1 MVEDAEKDCGPRWAC
16 EDDPRITRVGKI
28 LRKTHLDEF
37 PQFLNVLKGDMSLVG
52 PRPFRKVF
60 TDMLAE
66 KFPFYR
72 LRFKVKPGVSGWAQ
86 VNMDKGNTDQ
96 GQYEKLEYE
105 IYYIYHQSIF
115 LDLFILLK
123 TLQAVIKMKGG

>member
-1 MVEDAEKDCGPRWAC
+1 
-16 EDDPRITRVGKI
+16 
-28 LRKTHLDEF
+28 
-37 PQFLNVLKGDMSLVG
+37 
-52 PRPFRKVF
+52 
-60 TDMLAE
+60 MLAE